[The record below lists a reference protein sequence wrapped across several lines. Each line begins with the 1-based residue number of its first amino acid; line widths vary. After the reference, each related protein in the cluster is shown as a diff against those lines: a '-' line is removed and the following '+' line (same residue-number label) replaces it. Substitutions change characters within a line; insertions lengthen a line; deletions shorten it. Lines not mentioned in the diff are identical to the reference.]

1 MRYENGHPVPERRLH
16 PLSWVFHLVGG
27 LGALIPLGIAAA
39 LGAEWDGALWML
51 IPLLLLGPLAGLW
64 HQWVYRYDYGPEG
77 LLIREGLVFRNLRQ
91 IDYRRIENIDTERT
105 LLHRLLGVADVKVE
119 TSSGGGA
126 EATIR
131 VLSVAGAQALSEAVF
146 ARRQALVDEPG
157 GEEISQENKQD
168 GEQPAGAAANA
179 PVAAP
184 VLRLPVSEL
193 ILMGLIDNRNL
204 FWLGAVIGSVL
215 QVAGVETLE
224 RLLGPALLDGG
235 MVYVS
240 QLALVL
246 KIVLVVA
253 TVVGV
258 LLVGKLLSVITAVVQ
273 YHGYTLEQDGNDLRA
288 RHGLFTRRTVTLRV
302 PRIQVVHQLATP
314 LHRLFRRV
322 TLQVDLAGGA
332 AEPGE
337 SGGARALAPVC
348 RPRQVEALLDRALPG
363 MDRADPDWQPL
374 SAGTRRRLTRLWLWC
389 WALLSLPPA
398 LWWWGWPGLA
408 VLPAGLPVAL
418 LHGHLYA
425 RYTRWALTP
434 DLLMF
439 HRGWLWRRLAV
450 VPRNRIQTVRL
461 AHNPFDRRYRM
472 TELEIDTAGGGLAKR
487 RVRLAYLDR
496 DVAARLAGSLL
507 E

>member
-1 MRYENGHPVPERRLH
+1 MRYENGHPVPEQRLH

-39 LGAEWDGALWML
+39 LGAEWGGALWML
-51 IPLLLLGPLAGLW
+51 VPLLLLGPLAGLW
-64 HQWVYRYDYGPEG
+64 HQWVYRYDYGPDG

-105 LLHRLLGVADVKVE
+105 ILHRLLGVADVKVE

-131 VLSVAGAQALSEAVF
+131 VLSVAGARALSEAVF
-146 ARRQALVDEPG
+146 ARRRALGDE
-157 GEEISQENKQD
+157 ERQEHED
-168 GEQPAGAAANA
+168 DPSADA
-179 PVAAP
+179 VASP
-184 VLRLPVSEL
+184 LLRLPVSEL

-204 FWLGAVIGSVL
+204 FWLGAVIGSL
-215 QVAGVETLE
+215 FQVAGVETLE
-224 RLLGPALLDGG
+224 RLFGPALRDAG
-235 MVYVS
+235 VAYVN
-240 QLALVL
+240 QLGLALKIFLVL
-246 KIVLVVA
+246 ATLVGVLVVA
-253 TVVGV
+253 
-258 LLVGKLLSVITAVVQ
+258 KLLSVITALVQ
-273 YHGYTLEQDGNDLRA
+273 YHDYTLDRDGDDLRA

-322 TLQVDLAGGA
+322 MLQVDLAGGA
-332 AEPGE
+332 AEPGQ
-337 SGGARALAPVC
+337 SGGARPLAPIC
-348 RPRQVEALLDRALPG
+348 RPDQVSGLIDRALPG
-363 MDRADPDWQPL
+363 LDRAAPDWRPL
-374 SAGTRRRLTRLWLWC
+374 SSRTRRRLTRLWLWC

-434 DLLMF
+434 DLLLF

-461 AHNPFDRRYRM
+461 ARNPFDRRYRM

>member
-131 VLSVAGAQALSEAVF
+131 VLSVDGARALSEAVF
-146 ARRQALVDEPG
+146 ARRRALVADTDDAPG
-157 GEEISQENKQD
+157 SEGD
-168 GEQPAGAAANA
+168 PPAGAEDAKHRAT
-179 PVAAP
+179 P
-184 VLRLPVSEL
+184 LFRLPASEL

-204 FWLGAVIGSVL
+204 FWLGAVVGSVL

-224 RLLGPALLDGG
+224 RLLGPALLDAGV
-235 MVYVS
+235 VYVS

-246 KIVLVVA
+246 KIVLVLA

-258 LLVGKLLSVITAVVQ
+258 LLVGKLLSVITALVQ
-273 YHGYTLEQDGNDLRA
+273 YHDYTLEQDGDDLRA

-314 LHRLFRRV
+314 MHRLFRRV

-332 AEPGE
+332 AEPGQ
-337 SGGARALAPVC
+337 SGGARPLAPIC
-348 RPRQVEALLDRALPG
+348 RPARADALIDRALPG
-363 MDRADPDWQPL
+363 MDRAAPDWRPL
-374 SAGTRRRLTRLWLWC
+374 SARTRRRLTRLWLWC

-398 LWWWGWPGLA
+398 IWWWGWPGLA

-434 DLLMF
+434 DLLLF

-461 AHNPFDRRYRM
+461 ARNPFDRRYRM

>member
-1 MRYENGHPVPERRLH
+1 MRYESGHPVPERRLH
-16 PLSWVFHLVGG
+16 PLSWVFHLAGG
-27 LGALIPLGIAAA
+27 LGAMIPLAVAAA
-39 LGAEWDGALWML
+39 LGAERGGALWML
-51 IPLLLLGPLAGLW
+51 VPLVLLGPLAGLW

-131 VLSVAGAQALSEAVF
+131 VLSVAGAEALSEAVF
-146 ARRQALVDEPG
+146 ARRRALRGDNGDQDATPEPVA
-157 GEEISQENKQD
+157 
-168 GEQPAGAAANA
+168 AGAAGGA
-179 PVAAP
+179 PDNGAP
-184 VLRLPVSEL
+184 EPLLRLPAGEL

-204 FWLGAVIGSVL
+204 FWLGAVIGSL
-215 QVAGVETLE
+215 FQVVGVETLE
-224 RLLGPALLDGG
+224 RVLGPALRDAG
-235 MVYVS
+235 VAYVS
-240 QLALVL
+240 QLGLAL
-246 KIVLVVA
+246 KIVLVLA
-253 TVVGV
+253 TVIGV
-258 LLVGKLLSVITAVVQ
+258 LVVAKLLSVITALVQ
-273 YHGYTLEQDGNDLRA
+273 YHDYTLERNGDDLRA
-288 RHGLFTRRTVTLRV
+288 RHGLFTRRVVTLRV
-302 PRIQVVHQLATP
+302 PRIQVVHRLATP

-322 TLQVDLAGGA
+322 ALQADLAGGA
-332 AEPGE
+332 AEPGQ
-337 SGGARALAPVC
+337 SGGARPLAPIC
-348 RPRQVEALLDRALPG
+348 RPDQVDALIDRALPG
-363 MDRADPDWQPL
+363 LDRADPDWRPL
-374 SAGTRRRLTRLWLWC
+374 SARARRRLTRLWLWC

-398 LWWWGWPGLA
+398 LWWWGWPGLV

-434 DLLMF
+434 DLLLF

-461 AHNPFDRRYRM
+461 SRNPFDRRYRM